1 MSEQDEHGQ
10 SADPGVTPETE
21 VFESDPNADSAD
33 GLAGGMGVS
42 SEWRGTVRGGD
53 EEVTYTAAPT
63 FPDAEEV
70 GAPTGADTPPEQT
83 AHDGEPEV
91 QPDNDVEKH
100 PFDPSRN
107 PRHASG

>member
-1 MSEQDEHGQ
+1 MSE
-10 SADPGVTPETE
+10 SDPGRTPETD

-42 SEWRGTVRGGD
+42 SERRGRTVRGGQR
-53 EEVTYTAAPT
+53 EVTYTAAPT
-63 FPDAEEV
+63 HPDAEEV

-83 AHDGEPEV
+83 PHDGEPEV
-91 QPDNDVEKH
+91 QPANDVEKH

-107 PRHASG
+107 PRHSSG